1 MMCTCMRLKGQS
13 LVESLE
19 LACPLQTLSINLLFF
34 FLPRL
39 RGLKTTTGIE
49 LSRNRKRFVED
60 EIGEDVKRKKL
71 CKLHSHFC
79 IHQMEEIKDISNGR
93 LIVLSILF

>member
-1 MMCTCMRLKGQS
+1 MMCTCMRLKDQS

-19 LACPLQTLSINLLFF
+19 LACPRQILSLNLLFF

-49 LSRNRKRFVED
+49 MRVRHRNRFVED
-60 EIGEDVKRKKL
+60 EIGEDVQRKKL
-71 CKLHSHFC
+71 CKLQSFLHS
-79 IHQMEEIKDISNGR
+79 SNGR
-93 LIVLSILF
+93 NKRY